1 MTRAVLFDVDGTLV
15 DSNDAHARAWVAAFA
30 EAGYEIPFARIRP
43 LIGMGGDR
51 ILPALVPGLSEDTE
65 PGKTIAARRAQIF
78 RERELPHIGPTR
90 GARTLLEA
98 VHAHGAR
105 NVVATS
111 AKREEL
117 DGLLARG
124 GLNDLIDVAATSSD
138 AHTSKPAPGIV
149 TAALRA
155 AAVEPTAAVFVGDT
169 RYDVEAAH
177 RAEVPCVAL
186 RCGGSDPHTLAEAE
200 AVYDDPAAL
209 LDALDRPPFI
219 WSRTSATA
227 RAAR

>member
-30 EAGYEIPFARIRP
+30 EAGYEIPFARVRP

-51 ILPALVPGLSEDTE
+51 IIPALVAGLSEATE
-65 PGKTIAARRAQIF
+65 PGKTIAARREQVF
-78 RERELPHIGPTR
+78 FERELPQLAPTR
-90 GARTLLEA
+90 GARALLEA

-111 AKREEL
+111 AKPEEL
-117 DGLLARG
+117 DAILARADVRA
-124 GLNDLIDVAATSSD
+124 LVDVAASSGD
-138 AHTSKPAPGIV
+138 AGSSKPAPDIV
-149 TAALRA
+149 VAALHA
-155 AAVEPTAAVFVGDT
+155 AALEPTAAVFVGDT
-169 RYDVEAAH
+169 RYDIEAAH

-200 AVYDDPAAL
+200 AVYDDPQKL
-209 LDALDRPPFI
+209 LEALDHPPFV
-219 WSRTSATA
+219 WSRTSATV
-227 RAAR
+227 R